1 MGSAFSRTKQG
12 DEGSTA
18 AAAPQGAAT
27 PQDDVVVDGNL
38 SKVTA
43 TQRSNTTSDATH
55 LASTELPPDMAHIL
69 QSGVYKDLEER
80 ADGLAKAPGQSI
92 QDAVRDLKEK
102 YKINSD
108 MDNDKEEGEL
118 EDVRAELARR
128 EGDLKAALA
137 AARAQKAQKMAEGI
151 SSGYASDPADGIDP
165 G

>member
-1 MGSAFSRTKQG
+1 
-12 DEGSTA
+12 
-18 AAAPQGAAT
+18 
-27 PQDDVVVDGNL
+27 
-38 SKVTA
+38 
-43 TQRSNTTSDATH
+43 
-55 LASTELPPDMAHIL
+55 
-69 QSGVYKDLEER
+69 
-80 ADGLAKAPGQSI
+80 
-92 QDAVRDLKEK
+92 VRDLKEK